1 MNRLGNARVRVP
13 EKART
18 GEVIE
23 IRAMIDHPM
32 ESGFRLNNV
41 GKPIP
46 REIVERFVCEY
57 DGREVFRAAL
67 HPAVSTNPYLV
78 FHVVATRSGEVTFTW
93 SDDRGGSVTH
103 RARIEVASA

>member
-1 MNRLGNARVRVP
+1 MSRLGNARVRVP
-13 EKART
+13 EKARA

-23 IRAMIDHPM
+23 IRAMVEHPM

-46 REIVERFVCEY
+46 REIVESFVCEY
-57 DGREVFRAAL
+57 DGREVFRATF

-78 FHVVATRSGEVTFTW
+78 FHVVATRSGEVKFTW
-93 SDDRGGSVTH
+93 RDDRGGIATQA
-103 RARIEVASA
+103 ARIAVSD

>member
-1 MNRLGNARVRVP
+1 MTKLGNARVRVP
-13 EKART
+13 EKARA

-41 GKPIP
+41 GKPIA
-46 REIVERFVCEY
+46 REIVESFVCEY

-78 FHVVATRSGEVTFTW
+78 FHVRATRSGAFRFTW
-93 SDDRGGSVTH
+93 RDDSGATATQV
-103 RARIEVASA
+103 ANIEVSN